1 MLVGLMHIS
10 SAKDDSFI
18 QKTFN
23 IFLHMSHHITL
34 YYITLYHITLYYII
48 KIFNIYARHYRGLGM
63 LFDSM
68 SDWFLVSRDG
78 KCVEIIN
85 TCGAHVTDSTRHN
98 TPNES
103 HTHSTSHICVFSEQE
118 HLLWQALFV
127 FKSQRRMEQCA
138 LVMAT

>member
-1 MLVGLMHIS
+1 MHIS

-68 SDWFLVSRDG
+68 SDWFLISRDG

-85 TCGAHVTDSTRHN
+85 TCGAHVTDST
-98 TPNES
+98 
-103 HTHSTSHICVFSEQE
+103 
-118 HLLWQALFV
+118 
-127 FKSQRRMEQCA
+127 
-138 LVMAT
+138 